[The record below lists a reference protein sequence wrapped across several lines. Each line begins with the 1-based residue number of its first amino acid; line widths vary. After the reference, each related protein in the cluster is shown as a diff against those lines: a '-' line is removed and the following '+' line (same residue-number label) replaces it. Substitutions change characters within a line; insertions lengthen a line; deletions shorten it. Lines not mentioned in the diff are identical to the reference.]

1 MKGVVGVMVLV
12 LALAACSPEKLAT
25 DVTRRTAKTV
35 VLPVVRDV
43 APPPADTL
51 ATECILANA
60 SNAELNDLARNV
72 GNEAGTHHRGTPLDP
87 RLHGGQG
94 SFAAGAVACPAS
106 ACGSA

>member
-1 MKGVVGVMVLV
+1 MKGVAGVMALV

-51 ATECILANA
+51 AAECILANA

-72 GNEAGTHHRGTPLDP
+72 GNEAGTLTIQTIRTIAERPSTRACMAGRGLAPLV
-87 RLHGGQG
+87 L
-94 SFAAGAVACPAS
+94 
-106 ACGSA
+106 

>member
-12 LALAACSPEKLAT
+12 LALGACSPEKLAT

-72 GNEAGTHHRGTPLDP
+72 GNEAGTLTIQTIRTIAERPSARACIAGRGLAPLV
-87 RLHGGQG
+87 L
-94 SFAAGAVACPAS
+94 
-106 ACGSA
+106 

>member
-1 MKGVVGVMVLV
+1 MKRVAGVMVLV

-51 ATECILANA
+51 AAECILANA

-72 GNEAGTHHRGTPLDP
+72 GNEAGTLTIQTIRTIAERPSTRACIAGRGLAPLV
-87 RLHGGQG
+87 L
-94 SFAAGAVACPAS
+94 
-106 ACGSA
+106 